1 MELWAW
7 IDAPDDDEYVVEETN
22 FEYLLILVL
31 TIVGLSVNGS
41 L

>member
-7 IDAPDDDEYVVEETN
+7 IDAPDDDEYVVMKTN
-22 FEYLLILVL
+22 VEFLLISVL
-31 TIVGLSVNGS
+31 IFAGLSVNGS